1 MKQWQT
7 NATVWVND
15 PEKGRVLVGP
25 FGFAWWTPRKVYLG
39 VFGSREE
46 QPLSAFRMFEKWE
59 EVKSYWSGQTPNS
72 AVHRF
77 VKTGLVPG

>member
-15 PEKGRVLVGP
+15 PERGRVLVGP

-39 VFGSREE
+39 LFGEREE
-46 QPLSAFRMFEKWE
+46 QPLSTFRSFTKWD
-59 EVKSYWSGQTPNS
+59 EVKSYWRGQTPGS